1 MRRSPSFFFPS
12 SNPFSVSNVAATAV
26 AVARVRGA
34 RAARVMVARTVDL
47 ALNDD
52 AIAAVTVMAGY
63 QKSEQAGDEEEDAVH
78 DAERKRRLEHGAL
91 PVNVQIVTIARDG
104 KEAQVLAVLATGR
117 NAGAVRIRNT
127 AEAVDAADESADE
140 EQVDES
146 NEFGRVSCARV
157 QEKRAHC
164 PRRTKYRNDEEHQ
177 DGARREKVALVEP
190 GNEPGEHAQRGDQRD
205 DLEDAP
211 EDERKP

>member
-1 MRRSPSFFFPS
+1 MKKKMQFLDV
-12 SNPFSVSNVAATAV
+12 VSCEFQFAID
-26 AVARVRGA
+26 R
-34 RAARVMVARTVDL
+34 VDL
-47 ALNDD
+47 
-52 AIAAVTVMAGY
+52 
-63 QKSEQAGDEEEDAVH
+63 H
-78 DAERKRRLEHGAL
+78 DAKRKRCLEHGAL
-91 PVNVQIVTIARDG
+91 PVNIQVVAIARDG
-104 KEAQVLAVLATGR
+104 KEAQILAVLAAGGD
-117 NAGAVRIRNT
+117 AGAVRIRNT